1 MSVGLR
7 GPTGKPSLRVRLL
20 SLLVVVGLLIV
31 TAPLVMIPLLRWL
44 LGSAL
49 P

>member
-7 GPTGKPSLRVRLL
+7 GPTGEPSLRVRLL
-20 SLLVVVGLLIV
+20 SLLVVVGLLV
-31 TAPLVMIPLLRWL
+31 LTAPFVVIPLLRWL
-44 LGSAL
+44 VGSAL